1 MNFNLKK
8 KILDRI
14 CYHYYYYKCRKMF
27 EIRVNVFI
35 QLKIGFNC
43 AFKCKMIFLSLSKE
57 RKFQAITGSDMF
69 CHKTKMN

>member
-1 MNFNLKK
+1 
-8 KILDRI
+8 
-14 CYHYYYYKCRKMF
+14 MF